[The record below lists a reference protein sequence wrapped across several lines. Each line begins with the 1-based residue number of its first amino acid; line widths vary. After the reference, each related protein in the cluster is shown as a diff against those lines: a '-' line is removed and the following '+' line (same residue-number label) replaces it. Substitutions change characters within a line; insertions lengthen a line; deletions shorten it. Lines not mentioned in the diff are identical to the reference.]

1 MPPALITIG
10 ETLRL
15 TGLSRGDAMRRFR
28 WQRVGKHY
36 YALRRDVIEFV
47 ETFQPVALTR
57 RRAIPIPGPAR
68 GGWSAARNC
77 LRRLLRG
84 QAGPVNQYPRAFR
97 GLGLAP
103 CRGKRGA
110 RIAS

>member
-47 ETFQPVALTR
+47 ETFGLQPERDTTALKTR
-57 RRAIPIPGPAR
+57 RQHTAILQATYKE
-68 GGWSAARNC
+68 AA
-77 LRRLLRG
+77 G
-84 QAGPVNQYPRAFR
+84 
-97 GLGLAP
+97 
-103 CRGKRGA
+103 
-110 RIAS
+110 